1 MRLLIVGR
9 FLAPLTLLTAV
20 LLHGCTQNSNSASPA
35 AQASTSVSTAATGKV
50 QVQHSRGTT
59 EVPAQPQRVVVFD
72 LSSLDTID
80 ALDIKVLGVAGKLF
94 PKHLQKY
101 AGAEFPKVGTL
112 FEPDYEALNAA
123 NPDLIIVGGR
133 SAAKYDD
140 LAKLAPTID
149 LSITDDDYMG
159 SARKNAAT
167 LARLFGREDEA
178 ELRLGKLQSSVA
190 ALSGKAKGAGKALII
205 LTTGGK
211 MSAYGP
217 GSRFGTIHT
226 EFGFVPAVE
235 GLKVGRH
242 GEPVSFEFLA
252 KTNPDWLFV
261 VDRDAAIGE
270 SGTSAKLLLDNPLV
284 NGTTAAQKGQ
294 IVYLDPAN
302 WYLAGGGLATLQ
314 AMTDEVSQAL
324 DSKTKAP

>member
-1 MRLLIVGR
+1 MRLLLISR
-9 FLAPLTLLTAV
+9 FLAPLTLTAAL
-20 LLHGCTQNSNSASPA
+20 LLHGCTGTAP
-35 AQASTSVSTAATGKV
+35 STSPEAVASSAVSSAATGKV
-50 QVQHSRGTT
+50 QVTHSRGTS
-59 EVPAQPQRVVVFD
+59 EVPARPQRVVVFD
-72 LSSLDTID
+72 LSSLDTLD
-80 ALDIKVLGVAGKLF
+80 ALDVKILGVAGKLF

-101 AGAEFPKVGTL
+101 AGQEYPKVGTL

-133 SAAKYDD
+133 SAAKYDE

-167 LARLFGREDEA
+167 LARLFGKEDQA
-178 ELRLGKLQSSVA
+178 ELRLNKLASSVE
-190 ALSGKAKGAGKALII
+190 ALKGKAQGAGKALII

-217 GSRFGTIHT
+217 GSRFGTLHT
-226 EFGFVPAVE
+226 EFGLVPAVE

-270 SGTSAKLLLDNPLV
+270 SGTSAKVLLDNPLV

-324 DSKTKAP
+324 DRTTKAP